1 MNSNLRMALSVTCLV
16 AVATL
21 LECGGGSSQK
31 ISLLTITT
39 ATLPNG
45 TAGTAYNQP
54 IQANGGVAPFK
65 WTLSAGTP
73 PNNLQLNPSNTKTA
87 TISGMPD
94 MPVQGDAF
102 TVKVTDAANQSAT
115 QPFNVSI
122 LGVPD
127 TLTLSSASLT
137 FNPQVAG
144 TTSVTQTVTLTNA
157 GSSSVAI
164 NSVMPTG
171 TNAGDFSQSNNCGSD
186 LAPGAHCEISVTFT
200 PSQPGPR
207 VASISVNDD
216 TTGTPHQLGL
226 NGIGLSSGAN
236 ATLSANSLTFDGQEI
251 GTTSPPL
258 TLTLTNYGEAILNIV
273 GIAASG
279 SFSESTTC
287 GPTLAPGANCPIHV
301 SFSPATSGT
310 LTGTLSLTGNMTGS
324 PQTVA
329 LNGTGAA
336 SGTPVLTGMCAGP
349 GDGNLCTWG
358 TDLAE
363 CPAGEAA
370 LAPTNMLCMSG
381 FNTYVN
387 IDNSRGCTVKTR
399 SEDIPGGRC
408 ATVAATSS
416 SKLAAS
422 GSCKSSVEMEK
433 RSAQ

>member
-1 MNSNLRMALSVTCLV
+1 MKSQGRVAWSISCLV
-16 AVATL
+16 AIATL

-45 TAGTAYNQP
+45 TAGTAYSQT

-73 PNNLQLNPSNTKTA
+73 PNNLQLNPSNTNTA

-94 MPVQGDAF
+94 VPVRGDEF
-102 TVKVTDAANQSAT
+102 TVKITDAANQSAT
-115 QPFNVSI
+115 QPFKVSI
-122 LGVPD
+122 LGLPD

-137 FNPQVAG
+137 FNPQLSG
-144 TTSVTQTVTLTNA
+144 TTSATQAATLTNA
-157 GSSSVAI
+157 GSESVAV
-164 NSVMPTG
+164 NSIMPTG
-171 TNAGDFSQSNNCGSD
+171 TSAGDFSQSNTCGSG
-186 LAPGAHCEISVTFT
+186 LAPAAHCEISVTFT

-226 NGIGLSSGAN
+226 SGTGLSSGAN
-236 ATLSANSLTFDGQEI
+236 ATLSANSLTFNGQEV
-251 GTTSPPL
+251 GTTSPSL
-258 TLTLTNYGEAILNIV
+258 TLTLTNYGEAILNIAR
-273 GIAASG
+273 IAASG

-287 GPTLAPGANCPIHV
+287 GTTLAPGVSCPVNV
-301 SFSPATSGT
+301 SFSPASAGT
-310 LTGTLSLTGNMTGS
+310 QTGTLSITGNMTGS

-329 LNGTGAA
+329 LSGTGAA

-349 GDGNLCTWG
+349 GNGNLCTWEK
-358 TDLAE
+358 DLAE

-370 LAPTNMLCMSG
+370 IAPTNMLCISG

-387 IDNSRGCTVKTR
+387 IDNSRGCTGG
-399 SEDIPGGRC
+399 DIPDGRC
-408 ATVAATSS
+408 ATVAATSF
-416 SKLAAS
+416 SKQAA
-422 GSCKSSVEMEK
+422 KK
-433 RSAQ
+433 IP